1 MDSGGVSLKIL
12 LEDINDV
19 TCFVNGGNFYE
30 GEIEVA
36 QKRYRINGRSF
47 IGMCSIENGKAEMI
61 EEVES
66 VFYECLI
73 QLLFEKFEER

>member
-1 MDSGGVSLKIL
+1 
-12 LEDINDV
+12 
-19 TCFVNGGNFYE
+19 
-30 GEIEVA
+30 
-36 QKRYRINGRSF
+36 
-47 IGMCSIENGKAEMI
+47 MCVGKTELNKLQREWKAEMI

>member
-1 MDSGGVSLKIL
+1 MMFALNV
-12 LEDINDV
+12 
-19 TCFVNGGNFYE
+19 C
-30 GEIEVA
+30 GE
-36 QKRYRINGRSF
+36 K
-47 IGMCSIENGKAEMI
+47 ENGKAEMI

>member
-1 MDSGGVSLKIL
+1 
-12 LEDINDV
+12 
-19 TCFVNGGNFYE
+19 
-30 GEIEVA
+30 
-36 QKRYRINGRSF
+36 
-47 IGMCSIENGKAEMI
+47 MI

>member
-1 MDSGGVSLKIL
+1 MKIL

-36 QKRYRINGRSF
+36 QKRYAMEKKHLQNF
-47 IGMCSIENGKAEMI
+47 I
-61 EEVES
+61 
-66 VFYECLI
+66 
-73 QLLFEKFEER
+73 

>member
-1 MDSGGVSLKIL
+1 M
-12 LEDINDV
+12 
-19 TCFVNGGNFYE
+19 
-30 GEIEVA
+30 IE
-36 QKRYRINGRSF
+36 
-47 IGMCSIENGKAEMI
+47 EAEMI